1 MKSIVLGKNLLTD
14 KEIIAFA
21 QSQQNT
27 MHRNVLEL
35 QRIALDSAFI
45 SSMAII
51 SCIRRTI

>member
-21 QSQQNT
+21 QSDQNEL
-27 MHRNVLEL
+27 HRNVLEL
-35 QRIALDSAFI
+35 QRVALDSAFI